1 MLLYTTAPV
10 CCCCY
15 KHYLFAC
22 FLRCC
27 CTLICISPKLAF
39 YPSVSLHCMLPTA
52 AAYYTHPCL
61 SYLRVPLQHVCA
73 CCWWWWWWYLC
84 WSYRNNFSKCL
95 VLSAHMRKPIYRTR
109 WDTQPFGFCTLLQP
123 TLIEHQVPAWVLQP
137 TPWQQNRSWPGFVAE
152 LVPPIVWPTYSAI
165 VVGVDLSST
174 GEAERQLANLS
185 SHLQARRSEEGN
197 DGLALCCFTR
207 RCSCAPVTPSS
218 VL

>member
-1 MLLYTTAPV
+1 MLSGGQGSGLALGKMGDPIDPCRVCPSVLHLHLPSHKISQGLYAPFPIDFCLLHEFSSWV
-10 CCCCY
+10 SRPCCCC
-15 KHYLFAC
+15 L
-22 FLRCC
+22 L
-27 CTLICISPKLAF
+27 LIV
-39 YPSVSLHCMLPTA
+39 YPYGLWCRMD
-52 AAYYTHPCL
+52 CEIC
-61 SYLRVPLQHVCA
+61 PLEY
-73 CCWWWWWWYLC
+73 WY
-84 WSYRNNFSKCL
+84 F
-95 VLSAHMRKPIYRTR
+95 VLSAHMRKPIYCTR
-109 WDTQPFGFCTLLQP
+109 WETQPFGFCTLLQP

-185 SHLQARRSEEGN
+185 SHLQARRPEEGN
-197 DGLALCCFTR
+197 DGLACCFTR